1 MEARSPVKHVVRN
14 ELHVRSPVLLVEH
27 ILEVRSGEHLACVV
41 TRSAPR
47 IKRATYRTTKTLA
60 GIRKKNESIEHK
72 PWNSGMY
79 HGSEGLADSWY
90 E

>member
-1 MEARSPVKHVVRN
+1 MGTRSPVKHVVRD
-14 ELHVRSPVLLVEH
+14 ELHVRSPVLLVED
-27 ILEVRSGEHLACVV
+27 ILEVRSGEYFTCVV

-47 IKRATYRTTKTLA
+47 IKRAAYGATNPSAGNKTKS
-60 GIRKKNESIEHK
+60 KEHK

-79 HGSEGLADSWY
+79 HGSAGLADSWY